1 MGIQLMTLTAKADPD
16 LAIWVEGMARN
27 AFKPFRMTRSSFIA
41 GVLTFARN
49 EFIAGRLDLVAI
61 SSQGI
66 NQNNQKS
73 GLPGIPGAG
82 PMRLSR
88 PTRTQRKKKEQV
100 A

>member
-1 MGIQLMTLTAKADPD
+1 MGIELMTLTAKADPE
-16 LAIWVEGMARN
+16 LAIWVEGMASN

-41 GVLTFARN
+41 GVLTFVRN
-49 EFIAGRLDLVAI
+49 EYIAGRLDLASI
-61 SSQGI
+61 ALQGL

-82 PMRLSR
+82 PAWASR
-88 PTRTQRKKKEQV
+88 PARKKKEQV